1 MYMKKILL
9 IGAFISSIFTSCSD
23 FLEKNPSTSLPV
35 EEAITSLDDFGNA
48 INGIYYLMS
57 EDRMTYSADFAIYA
71 DLRGSDFKALSN
83 NNQAGPLSRYT
94 ITQKDDIPDW
104 AYYYFY
110 KAIANVNKALAAA
123 DVLVVAEEDEAT
135 FNDYKGQL
143 YAWRALLHFDLAR
156 MFCQIPTISD
166 DINAGNTGLVLSLE
180 VYEPGY
186 VAPRTTLKETYD
198 QILKDFD
205 TAIPLLTKEAN
216 NGHINYWAALAL
228 RARANL
234 YYGNNEA
241 ALKDANEVI
250 ACKEYSLYTIDNY
263 LKSWG
268 LTYTTESLF
277 EMTIT
282 TNYNAQRNAVG
293 YYCSSDGYGECAF
306 EESSDLYKYLIANP
320 KDIRSGLIDNQE
332 EGANP
337 GVYPAKY
344 PGRDNNIYV
353 NNPKIIRLS
362 EVYLIAAEAALKT
375 NGDAVSYVN
384 TLRKNRISDYVE
396 VKSVTLDDIL
406 FERRIELMAE
416 NSMSFDYWRNK
427 KSVVNPYVGE
437 IKYNDYRTIL
447 PIPQAEIDLAPSILI
462 QNPQY

>member
-1 MYMKKILL
+1 M
-9 IGAFISSIFTSCSD
+9 
-23 FLEKNPSTSLPV
+23 
-35 EEAITSLDDFGNA
+35 
-48 INGIYYLMS
+48 
-57 EDRMTYSADFAIYA
+57 
-71 DLRGSDFKALSN
+71 
-83 NNQAGPLSRYT
+83 
-94 ITQKDDIPDW
+94 
-104 AYYYFY
+104 
-110 KAIANVNKALAAA
+110 
-123 DVLVVAEEDEAT
+123 AEEDEAT

-205 TAIPLLTKEAN
+205 TAIPLLTKEVN

-241 ALKDANEVI
+241 ALKDANDVI

-306 EESSDLYKYLIANP
+306 EESS
-320 KDIRSGLIDNQE
+320 RF
-332 EGANP
+332 
-337 GVYPAKY
+337 V
-344 PGRDNNIYV
+344 
-353 NNPKIIRLS
+353 
-362 EVYLIAAEAALKT
+362 
-375 NGDAVSYVN
+375 
-384 TLRKNRISDYVE
+384 
-396 VKSVTLDDIL
+396 
-406 FERRIELMAE
+406 
-416 NSMSFDYWRNK
+416 
-427 KSVVNPYVGE
+427 
-437 IKYNDYRTIL
+437 
-447 PIPQAEIDLAPSILI
+447 
-462 QNPQY
+462 